1 MERLPGEAFSSSHTM
16 EQTENKGK
24 HENFPAL
31 LHLLS
36 LCLEM
41 SFQKEEAKEGGALRT
56 PKWERGR
63 NMRESHSP
71 VQNGSRT
78 LGNLLAI

>member
-41 SFQKEEAKEGGALRT
+41 SFKKRKQRKEG
-56 PKWERGR
+56 P
-63 NMRESHSP
+63 
-71 VQNGSRT
+71 
-78 LGNLLAI
+78 